1 MHEQPGTPWT
11 LASLA
16 SAVAMSRSAFA
27 ARFAASMG
35 MPVMQ
40 YLTLWRM
47 ALAQSRLQEGQVRLA
62 ELADSLSYQSEAA
75 FSRAYKRWS
84 GRSPGSERR
93 VEAVA
98 LSL

>member
-27 ARFAASMG
+27 ARFAASVG

-62 ELADSLSYQSEAA
+62 ELADSLGYQSEAA